1 MEDFEENNFVD
12 EVKSVDI
19 GEQSSD
25 VSFWKLYASFRYIW
39 LFSIVASRSSK
50 TCEGRRF
57 QSLITLWEKKFLSM
71 SIWD

>member
-25 VSFWKLYASFRYIW
+25 VSF
-39 LFSIVASRSSK
+39 
-50 TCEGRRF
+50 
-57 QSLITLWEKKFLSM
+57 
-71 SIWD
+71 